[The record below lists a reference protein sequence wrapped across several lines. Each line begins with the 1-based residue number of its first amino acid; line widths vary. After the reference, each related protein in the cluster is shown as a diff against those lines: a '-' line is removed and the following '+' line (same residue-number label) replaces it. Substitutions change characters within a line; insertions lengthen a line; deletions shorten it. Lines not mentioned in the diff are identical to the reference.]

1 VLLFIAGRDGCL
13 HQRWKEKN
21 SFTQMIAENQRE
33 TAGKISVNQR
43 EKNTSLADYRRI
55 KLAEERRDWRID
67 VGGWRME
74 FDSYLLS
81 VISYLF

>member
-1 VLLFIAGRDGCL
+1 LII
-13 HQRWKEKN
+13 W
-21 SFTQMIAENQRE
+21 
-33 TAGKISVNQR
+33 VNQR
-43 EKNTSLADYRRI
+43 EKNKVLADYRRI

-81 VISYLF
+81 VISWQLSVICFKLSTLSY